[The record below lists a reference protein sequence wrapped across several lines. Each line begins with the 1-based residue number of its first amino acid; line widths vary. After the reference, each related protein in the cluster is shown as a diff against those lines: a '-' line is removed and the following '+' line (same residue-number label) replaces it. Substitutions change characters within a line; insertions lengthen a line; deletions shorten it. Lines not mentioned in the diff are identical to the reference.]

1 MRLPKIISI
10 FSCTWALLIAITSTA
25 QLDSTVQESPYG
37 GTPVRSSGF
46 KLKPRLGLGVG
57 SLVLY
62 GDIGRENKGYHAGSA
77 DMAYTLYLTNEVTS
91 YLDVSVYTV
100 FGTININEYTA
111 ERALNLQS
119 QVRSGGFMVSY
130 NFDHFLPSNRSAD
143 PYISVGFESFEFL
156 SKTDLFDAEGR
167 RYHYWSDGTI
177 RDIDQFAANADEAVR
192 INRDFVYETDLREL
206 NQDGFGRYT
215 ERSFGIPVA
224 AGVQFRVTDRF
235 RARLGT
241 RYIFG
246 FTDLV
251 DNITDESRA
260 ERKGNAQNDNFLF
273 TNFSLNYDLNPLRER
288 EKRDDDP
295 YFDGEEDLLAAE
307 DSDGDGVVDIQ
318 DKCAGTPAG
327 VQVDA
332 NGCPIDA
339 DGDGIADYLD
349 SEPNSPHTYV
359 DADGVALDD
368 VAIYERY
375 LMWHDSIPWVG
386 GPILNE
392 DHARV
397 DSDMSRHKDNYRIRV
412 PRSTEGMTQE
422 NINTL
427 LAQSDVTSTMDN
439 GEEVYLVGNFEA
451 LPDAVKRKVEL
462 NRSGISS
469 SVVNEAS
476 ADGAITPIEIDL
488 AFEAQIAEEM
498 AYGEEDQEV
507 HFRVQVGAYR
517 LKLSNEI
524 FASIGDVIAVRGA
537 DGLTRYM
544 TQSFDNM
551 NDAAAR
557 KIELLTMG
565 FTDAFITAY
574 RGGDRIKLADAGMTV
589 VNAKKDLTT
598 DNETDLVDPNLVKFR
613 VILGDYE
620 GDIPTDQLDLLLEI
634 GNVRPQRQSD
644 GRTHFLSPVFDSL
657 DEAQKLLDRAK
668 EMGVTAPRMIG
679 EFNKKPIPID
689 DALKLKKV
697 GPQQVM
703 VD

>member
-1 MRLPKIISI
+1 MRLQKIISI
-10 FSCTWALLIAITSTA
+10 LSCISALLLATAGSAQIDSATSA
-25 QLDSTVQESPYG
+25 SPYG

-46 KLKPRLGLGVG
+46 KLKPRLGLGLG
-57 SLVLY
+57 SLVMY
-62 GDIGRENKGYHAGSA
+62 GDIGRDNKGYHPGSA
-77 DMAYTLYLTNEVTS
+77 DMAYTLYLTNDVNAFI
-91 YLDVSVYTV
+91 DVSVYTV

-143 PYISVGFESFEFL
+143 PYISIGLESFEFL

-167 RYHYWSDGTI
+167 RYHYWSDGSI
-177 RDIDQFAANADEAVR
+177 RDLAQDASNADDA
-192 INRDFVYETDLREL
+192 IYLTRDYVYETDLREL

-241 RYIFG
+241 RFIFT

-251 DNITDESRA
+251 DNMTEESNA
-260 ERKGNAQNDNFLF
+260 ERKGNARNDNFLF
-273 TNFSLNYDLNPLRER
+273 TSFSLNYDLNPLRER
-288 EKRDDDP
+288 EKRNDDP
-295 YFDGEEDLLAAE
+295 YSDGEEDLLASD
-307 DSDGDGVVDIQ
+307 DSDGDGVPDIK
-318 DKCAGTPAG
+318 DKCSGTPAG

-332 NGCPIDA
+332 NGCPLDS

-368 VAIYERY
+368 TAIYERY
-375 LMWHDSIPWVG
+375 LMWHDSIPWTG

-397 DSDMSRHKDNYRIRV
+397 DSDMSRQKDNFRIRV
-412 PRSTEGMTQE
+412 PRDSDGMSQD

-427 LAQSDVTSTMDN
+427 LAQSDVTSTIDN
-439 GEEVYLVGNFEA
+439 GEEVFLVGNFEA

-469 SVVNEAS
+469 TVVNNAG
-476 ADGAITPIEIDL
+476 ADGSLSPVEIDL
-488 AFEAQIAEEM
+488 AWEAQIAEEM
-498 AYGEEDQEV
+498 AYDEDDNEV
-507 HFRVQVGAYR
+507 HFRVQVGAFR
-517 LKLSNEI
+517 QKLSNEI
-524 FASIGDVIAVRGA
+524 FASIGDVISVRGA
-537 DGLTRYM
+537 DGLTRYL
-544 TQSFDNM
+544 TQSFETM
-551 NDAAAR
+551 SGAASR
-557 KIELLTMG
+557 KTELLTMG

-574 RGGDRIKLADAGMTV
+574 RGGERIKLADAGMTV
-589 VNAKKDLTT
+589 VNTKKDVLT
-598 DNETDLVDPNLVKFR
+598 DSESNLVDPSLVKFR
-613 VILGDYE
+613 VVLGDYE

-634 GNVRPQRQSD
+634 GNIRPQRQSN

-657 DEAQKLLDRAK
+657 DEAQKLFDRAK

-679 EFNKKPIPID
+679 EFNKKPIPFD